1 MRSVK
6 HVRNETIVSRRPS
19 TAVDSLLQVSVHV
32 QRRTFGRSVPYWL
45 SNAPETDPAPARPHA
60 DVLRHRHPDPRH
72 RHRRQHRHLQRR
84 PGHSA
89 EAPAVSAVGR
99 GRHDRSLG
107 AGHQPAERWRG
118 SLPLFHVSRTGTD
131 VSGRRVV
138 EHRDGQR
145 HRTRR
150 TRGSADAVRHRRG
163 FADPRRAAAAG
174 ASVLEIRRGGRR
186 ARDGHPHV
194 GILAVEVRRRIIG
207 HRPDADA
214 RQQTARSD
222 RRAPGDAFDSS
233 IAACRSSSP
242 TSSIAA
248 RRFSDSSASTPSRG

>member
-1 MRSVK
+1 MC
-6 HVRNETIVSRRPS
+6 ETRQSHRRA
-19 TAVDSLLQVSVHV
+19 TANF
-32 QRRTFGRSVPYWL
+32 RPPVPYWF
-45 SNAPETDPAPARPHA
+45 SNAPETNTAPARPDA
-60 DVLRHRHPDPRH
+60 DVLRHRRPDPRH
-72 RHRRQHRHLQRR
+72 RHRRQHRDLQHR

-89 EAPAVSAVGR
+89 EAPALSAVGR
-99 GRHDRSLG
+99 ARHDRSLG
-107 AGHQPAERWRG
+107 AGHQPAERRRG
-118 SLPLFHVSRTGTD
+118 SLPLFHLSRTGTD

-150 TRGSADAVRHRRG
+150 ARGSADAVRHRRG

-174 ASVLEIRRGGRR
+174 ALVLEVRRGGRR

-194 GILAVEVRRRIIG
+194 GVLAVEVRRRIIG

-222 RRAPGDAFDSS
+222 RRAPGELS
-233 IAACRSSSP
+233 IPRSP
-242 TSSIAA
+242 RVA
-248 RRFSDSSASTPSRG
+248 RRPLPARSQQDVSRTVQLQRRRAAETRYDLRAGPRRTSPG